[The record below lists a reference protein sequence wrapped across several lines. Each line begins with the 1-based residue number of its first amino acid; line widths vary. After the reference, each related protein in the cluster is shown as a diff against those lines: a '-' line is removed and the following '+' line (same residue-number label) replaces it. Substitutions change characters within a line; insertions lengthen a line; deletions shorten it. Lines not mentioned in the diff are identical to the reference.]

1 MSIAA
6 KRAILLMQNIVQE
19 DLDIAKAT
27 MGIEKELIRLKG
39 KMIYQMYKEDAT
51 TDIDSIGG
59 GESDIRNIRVLE
71 KELEPT
77 QTCKAPVDLHPVQ

>member
-39 KMIYQMYKEDAT
+39 KMIYQMYKEDGRQLST
-51 TDIDSIGG
+51 RFI
-59 GESDIRNIRVLE
+59 N
-71 KELEPT
+71 
-77 QTCKAPVDLHPVQ
+77 KARP